1 MKIKASQSGV
11 YYAHV
16 WTQSGP
22 RRISLKTRSKADAAK
37 NAKEA
42 KIAELESAAKVN
54 ALTAETVTRI
64 LSGRRLT
71 GKEAYQAWSEWAGV
85 VGLTPNT
92 QVRYGTYIQ
101 RFLRDSGFEDRPVAS
116 IQDTDIDRFVNPG
129 AQHRIV
135 VATRRNRLCALQSF
149 FAVALS
155 KGFTA
160 ANPAALVKI
169 KFAGLSFQ
177 QKEGKTR
184 EPFTEAEMQKLRS
197 LEDPFQRTLVLLG
210 EHYGLRLSDVAQLER
225 AALGRDTITVWTDKR
240 DKRLRLPLV
249 PEVRDHLHSLPV
261 TDPVYFFPKEREIAI
276 DTALRSKLS
285 LYFGRAVQRL
295 GIDGK
300 SAHCLRHTFATRRAG
315 LGESIDEIREKLGH
329 SSAATTAGYVHA

>member
-1 MKIKASQSGV
+1 MKIKVSQSGV

-16 WTQSGP
+16 WTQSGS
-22 RRISLKTRSKADAAK
+22 RRISLKTRSKTDAARH
-37 NAKEA
+37 AKEA
-42 KIAELESAAKVN
+42 RIAELESAAKVN

-64 LSGRRLT
+64 LSGRRVT
-71 GKEAYQAWSEWAGV
+71 GKDAFQAWSEWASV

-101 RFLRDSGFEDRPVAS
+101 RFLRESGYENKPLAS
-116 IQDTDIDRFVNPG
+116 AQDAEVDRFVNPPNN
-129 AQHRIV
+129 RIV
-135 VATRRNRLCALQSF
+135 VATRRNRLCSLQSF

-177 QKEGKTR
+177 QKEAKTR
-184 EPFTEAEMQKLRS
+184 EPFTDEEMQKLRS

-225 AALGRDTITVWTDKR
+225 AALGRDTLTVWTDKR
-240 DKRLRLPLV
+240 DKRLSLPLT

-261 TDPVYFFPKEREIAI
+261 TDPVYFFPQEREIAI

-315 LGESIDEIREKLGH
+315 MGESIDEIREKLGH
-329 SSAATTAGYVHA
+329 SSAATTEGYVHT